1 MKMSSHPSI
10 NIFSQCT
17 ITVFINTSCL
27 PYKSFYPRA
36 FSCVLWLILMF
47 AENIRNIS
55 YIVSYLTVVCE
66 YYISDCKIQTEPV
79 NLGWST
85 CTRDFIQISSWWSS
99 QTDGRGSAEFIISVS
114 LSTLYRCLPSMCT
127 RAMSKF
133 DALVDKITLFYVW
146 HHSLQPDIDSFS
158 TGPVSDHNWVT
169 HSHLLPLLKSMQC
182 FDVCV
187 SVQVLSQMGC
197 EFHRAQGQFGEWLS
211 QQCARASQHTLQIHQ

>member
-17 ITVFINTSCL
+17 ITVFINMSCL

-99 QTDGRGSAEFIISVS
+99 QTDRRGSAEFIISVS

-127 RAMSKF
+127 RAMSKL

-158 TGPVSDHNWVT
+158 TGPVSNHNWVT

>member
-1 MKMSSHPSI
+1 MKMSSHPSV
-10 NIFSQCT
+10 NVFSQCT

-27 PYKSFYPRA
+27 PYKSFYLRA
-36 FSCVLWLILMF
+36 FSCVLWFILVF

-99 QTDGRGSAEFIISVS
+99 QTDGRGSAEFIISVT
-114 LSTLYRCLPSMCT
+114 LSTLYRCLPSMCM
-127 RAMSKF
+127 RAMSKL

-146 HHSLQPDIDSFS
+146 QHSLQPDIDSFS

-187 SVQVLSQMGC
+187 
-197 EFHRAQGQFGEWLS
+197 
-211 QQCARASQHTLQIHQ
+211 CASTQPDGLWVPQSSRTAWGVTQSAVCPS